1 MRFQWKI
8 KVEDLKNNIRHI
20 LIVFG
25 IKTVKMAIVTLQNA
39 KDKEDLYFKE
49 IAEIIDKSKGMLCI
63 QDEMGQLNIHQPGVE
78 RPKVSISVPEAIC
91 NNDSSPDTSQPGFA
105 LKQGWM
111 EGIFGCLR
119 PVLSII
125 GKSNSHEIKGN
136 QDDWEIP
143 FESITDLQWLGCG
156 GQGIVFSGKL
166 NNEAV
171 AVKKVSDVKET
182 DIKNLRKLNHPNIIK
197 FKGVCTQSP
206 CYCVVM
212 EFCPYGPLYDLLKNQ
227 QKTVTPTRVVTWA
240 KQIAGGMQYL
250 HAHKIIHRDLKS
262 PNVLIGDG
270 EIIKIS
276 DFGTSRTWNEVSTKM
291 SFAGTVAWM
300 APEAIQELACSEKI
314 DIWSFGVVLWE
325 LLTCETPYKDME
337 QSAIMY
343 MVGTG
348 KLRPPVP
355 STCPEG
361 IKLIMQM
368 CWKFNPKDRPS
379 FKLICNH
386 LEIASVEMLSTYKD
400 EQFFKTK
407 ESWKEE
413 IRTQITFFKI
423 QQQKRKY
430 EFQIKEEQI
439 IKKRETE
446 LKHIRDIRELYD
458 RRLERVNQLYLE
470 LHAVLLQVEQH
481 KQECRKREMMQN
493 KKRFIQPFMKL
504 QKRRCSQNSSTTPT
518 SPECSLT
525 SPDSPQIAPSK
536 PSLYTQGTSTS
547 RTDFLPVVHSASS
560 SLKSR
565 KRHHRTNSGSPRAS
579 ASSRVSANRSSSYV
593 DTETQTDCMEMSE
606 NDLSPGSYSLASTV
620 QSRVNR
626 PNQPQRVILQELK
639 QGSDGENYNGNSVQ
653 IHYMAQHPQPAIEIY
668 TRLDCGSPQLIEQ
681 SDTVNCNTQTIRD
694 SDDDNL
700 ETIGRKL
707 SIIRANTDNIF
718 SDTRTPDNG
727 NISDEIEEVLRN
739 KRSSD
744 RQISDSAEDAP
755 NDSLTDEEGQYDDSL
770 RRRRLV
776 DFFSRI
782 ILGKESA
789 LKISLARRPIYPGRR
804 SNRYKYSIN
813 YLQREINAS
822 DEGNTSEYSNPPS
835 SKSSTLES
843 DQKDRTLMSTCLSG
857 KRTNDNSDGSS
868 DSESEENMTIATE
881 VCYDMN
887 KIESVV

>member
-1 MRFQWKI
+1 MHTPDGTLERGQPPPPYTSP
-8 KVEDLKNNIRHI
+8 NN
-20 LIVFG
+20 
-25 IKTVKMAIVTLQNA
+25 LQQSFSGQMQVPHLLSLPNM
-39 KDKEDLYFKE
+39 DERGNFNT
-49 IAEIIDKSKGMLCI
+49 SMLCI
-63 QDEMGQLNIHQPGVE
+63 QDEMGQLSIHQPGGE

-91 NNDSSPDTSQPGFA
+91 NNDSSPDTPQPAFA

-111 EGIFGCLR
+111 DGIFGCLR

-125 GKSNSHEIKGN
+125 GKANSNEIKGN

-227 QKTVTPTRVVTWA
+227 QKIVTPSRVVQWA
-240 KQIAGGMQYL
+240 KQIASGMQYL

-300 APEAIQELACSEKI
+300 APEAIQEQACSEKI

-400 EQFFKTK
+400 EQFFKTQ

-413 IRTQITFFKI
+413 IKTQITYFKI

-430 EFQIKEEQI
+430 EFQAKEEQL

-458 RRLERVNQLYLE
+458 RKLERVNQLYLE
-470 LHAVLLQVEQH
+470 LNAVLLQVEHQ

-493 KKRFIQPFMKL
+493 KKRLMQPFMKL
-504 QKRRCSQNSSTTPT
+504 QRRRCSQNSSTTPT

-525 SPDSPQIAPSK
+525 SPDSPQIPSIK
-536 PSLYTQGTSTS
+536 SPLYTQGNGTG
-547 RTDFLPVVHSASS
+547 RTESLLVVHPSSS

-565 KRHHRTNSGSPRAS
+565 KRHHRTNSGSPRTS
-579 ASSRVSANRSSSYV
+579 ASSRVPTNWTSILV
-593 DTETQTDCMEMSE
+593 DSETQTDCMEMSE
-606 NDLSPGSYSLASTV
+606 TDLSPSSYSLASTIH
-620 QSRVNR
+620 SSTNR
-626 PNQPQRVILQELK
+626 PSQPQRVILQEV
-639 QGSDGENYNGNSVQ
+639 QQSSDGENYNGNSVQ
-653 IHYMAQHPQPAIEIY
+653 IHFMAQHSQPAASEIY
-668 TRLDCGSPQLIEQ
+668 TRLDCGSPRLPDQ
-681 SDTVNCNTQTIRD
+681 SDTVNSNTQTIRD

-718 SDTRTPDNG
+718 SDTRPSDNG
-727 NISDEIEEVLRN
+727 NISDEIEEVLRK
-739 KRSSD
+739 KRCPDS
-744 RQISDSAEDAP
+744 QILDSAEDAP
-755 NDSLTDEEGQYDDSL
+755 NDSLTDDEVQYDDSL
-770 RRRRLV
+770 RRR
-776 DFFSRI
+776 
-782 ILGKESA
+782 
-789 LKISLARRPIYPGRR
+789 SLARRPIQGRR
-804 SNRYKYSIN
+804 SNRYKYSIK

-843 DQKDRTLMSTCLSG
+843 NPDRTRMASCLSG
-857 KRTNDNSDGSS
+857 KRANENSDGSS

-881 VCYDMN
+881 VCYDVN

>member
-1 MRFQWKI
+1 MHTP
-8 KVEDLKNNIRHI
+8 D
-20 LIVFG
+20 G
-25 IKTVKMAIVTLQNA
+25 TL
-39 KDKEDLYFKE
+39 E
-49 IAEIIDKSKGMLCI
+49 KGQAPPYTTTPINLQQSYCDQMQVSHLFSLPNMDEKGNFSTSMLCI
-63 QDEMGQLNIHQPGVE
+63 QDEMGQLSIHQPGE
-78 RPKVSISVPEAIC
+78 RPKVSISVPEALC
-91 NNDSSPDTSQPGFA
+91 NDSSPDTPQPAFA

-119 PVLSII
+119 PVWSII
-125 GKSNSHEIKGN
+125 GKANAHEIKGN

-166 NNEAV
+166 DNEAV

-227 QKTVTPTRVVTWA
+227 QKMVTPARVVTWA
-240 KQIAGGMQYL
+240 KQIASGMQYL

-270 EIIKIS
+270 EVIKIS

-300 APEAIQELACSEKI
+300 APEAIQEQACSEKI

-355 STCPEG
+355 TTCPEG

-368 CWKFNPKDRPS
+368 CWKINPKDRPS

-386 LEIASVEMLSTYKD
+386 LEIASVEMLSSYKD
-400 EQFFKTK
+400 EQFFKTQ

-413 IRTQITFFKI
+413 IKTQITYFKL
-423 QQQKRKY
+423 QQEKRRH
-430 EFQIKEEQI
+430 EFQVKEEQL

-446 LKHIRDIRELYD
+446 LKHVRDVRELYD
-458 RRLERVNQLYLE
+458 RKLERVNQLYLE
-470 LHAVLLQVEQH
+470 LHAVLLQVEHQ
-481 KQECRKREMMQN
+481 KQETRKREMMQS
-493 KKRFIQPFMKL
+493 KKRLIQPFMKF
-504 QKRRCSQNSSTTPT
+504 QKRRCGHNSSTTPT

-525 SPDSPQIAPSK
+525 SPDSPQIIPQK
-536 PSLYTQGTSTS
+536 PPVYTNSNTTNRSESLA
-547 RTDFLPVVHSASS
+547 VVHSASS

-565 KRHHRTNSGSPRAS
+565 KRHHRSNSGSPRTTV
-579 ASSRVSANRSSSYV
+579 SSRISNGWSSVLV
-593 DTETQTDCMEMSE
+593 DSETQTDCMEMSE
-606 NDLSPGSYSLASTV
+606 TDLSPSCYSLASTI
-620 QSRVNR
+620 QSSTNR
-626 PNQPQRVILQELK
+626 PNQPQRVILQEVQK
-639 QGSDGENYNGNSVQ
+639 SPVGENGNSVQ
-653 IHYMAQHPQPAIEIY
+653 IHYMAQHTHPAAVEIY
-668 TRLDCGSPQLIEQ
+668 TRLDSTELQDQ
-681 SDTVNCNTQTIRD
+681 SDTVNSNTQTMHD
-694 SDDDNL
+694 SDDENL

-707 SIIRANTDNIF
+707 SFIKANTDNIF
-718 SDTRTPDNG
+718 SDTRTSDNG
-727 NISDEIEEVLRN
+727 NISDEIEGVLRH
-739 KRSSD
+739 KICSD
-744 RQISDSAEDAP
+744 RQILDSAEDAP
-755 NDSLTDEEGQYDDSL
+755 NDSLTDEEGHYDDSL
-770 RRRRLV
+770 RRR
-776 DFFSRI
+776 
-782 ILGKESA
+782 
-789 LKISLARRPIYPGRR
+789 SLARRPIYPGRR
-804 SNRYKYSIN
+804 TNRYKYSLN
-813 YLQREINAS
+813 HLQREIIAS

-843 DQKDRTLMSTCLSG
+843 NPDRTTRIISCVSG
-857 KRTNDNSDGSS
+857 KRTNDHSDGSS
-868 DSESEENMTIATE
+868 DSESEENLTIATE